1 MNHINNEREKPKNLL
16 PSDFYY
22 NDKGLIV
29 LSETFHINRGHC
41 CGNRCMNCPYE
52 PKYQKGNTYLVKK

>member
-1 MNHINNEREKPKNLL
+1 MKNTEKKINLL

-22 NDKGLIV
+22 NDKGLVV
-29 LSETFHINRGHC
+29 LSESFHINRGHC
-41 CGNRCMNCPYE
+41 CGNRCTNCPYQ

>member
-1 MNHINNEREKPKNLL
+1 MKNTKKQNKLL

-22 NDKGLIV
+22 NDKGLVV
-29 LSETFHINRGHC
+29 LSESFHINRGHC
-41 CGNRCMNCPYE
+41 CGNRCMNCPYQ

>member
-22 NDKGLIV
+22 NDKGLVV
-29 LSETFHINRGHC
+29 LSESFHINRGHC
-41 CGNRCMNCPYE
+41 CGNRCTNCPYQ